1 MVSLLS
7 FRGGIFINVVLIST
21 ILSFLL
27 SLAIGPLFIKWV
39 SHMQFKQSVRE
50 EGPTSHKKK
59 QGTPI
64 FGGFIFLLPLFI
76 LSLFLIEKTYAYWF
90 IVVLTMGYAF
100 IGFIDDFLKVV
111 RKHNGG
117 LTAKQKIV
125 LQLLLSIAAY
135 FILMSGH
142 HDTSI
147 SLPGLPF
154 HIDLSYGYFLFFI
167 FMTIGTT
174 NATNLT
180 DGLDGLLGGLMAIA
194 LAVYSIIAFQNGQ
207 TESMLFASLT
217 LGSLLGFLLFNR
229 HPAKIFM
236 GDTGSL
242 ALGGLLAAI
251 AILTKTEFLLVI
263 VGGVFVAE
271 ALSVLIQVISFKRTG
286 KRIFKMA
293 PLHHHYE
300 LTGWTEQRVVSTFY
314 IAGMLLG
321 TIAVLIGG

>member
-1 MVSLLS
+1 MFINVLLLTTLLS
-7 FRGGIFINVVLIST
+7 F
-21 ILSFLL
+21 ILSML
-27 SLAIGPLFIKWV
+27 IGPLFIKWV
-39 SHMQFKQSVRE
+39 THMQFKQSVRE
-50 EGPTSHKKK
+50 EGPTSHKTK

-90 IVVLTMGYAF
+90 VVVLTFGYAF
-100 IGFIDDFLKVV
+100 IGFIDDFLKVA

-117 LTAKQKIV
+117 LTPKQKIV
-125 LQLLLSIAAY
+125 LQLLLSIGSY
-135 FILMSGH
+135 LILMNGQ

-154 HIDLSYGYFLFFI
+154 HLDLSYLYFLFFLFI
-167 FMTIGTT
+167 TVGTT

-217 LGSLLGFLLFNR
+217 LGSLLGFLMFNR

-242 ALGGLLAAI
+242 ALGGLLAGI
-251 AILTKTEFLLVI
+251 AVLTKTEFLLVI
-263 VGGVFVAE
+263 IGGVFVAE
-271 ALSVLIQVISFKRTG
+271 ALSVLIQVTSYKRTG

-300 LTGWTEQRVVSTFY
+300 LTGWSEQRVVSTFY
-314 IAGMLLG
+314 IAGMILG
-321 TIAVLIGG
+321 ILAVLIGG

>member
-1 MVSLLS
+1 
-7 FRGGIFINVVLIST
+7 
-21 ILSFLL
+21 
-27 SLAIGPLFIKWV
+27 
-39 SHMQFKQSVRE
+39 MQYKQNVRE
-50 EGPTSHKKK
+50 EGPASHKSK

-90 IVVLTMGYAF
+90 VVVLTFGYAF
-100 IGFIDDFLKVV
+100 IGFIDDFLKVA

-117 LTAKQKIV
+117 LTPKQKIV
-125 LQLLLSIAAY
+125 LQLLLSVAAY
-135 FILMSGH
+135 FILMKGH

-154 HIDLSYGYFLFFI
+154 HIDFSFAYFFFFLFL
-167 FMTIGTT
+167 TIGTT

-180 DGLDGLLGGLMAIA
+180 DGLDGLLGGLMAIS
-194 LAVYSIIAFQNGQ
+194 LAVYSIISFQNGQ

-229 HPAKIFM
+229 YPAKIFM

-242 ALGGLLAAI
+242 ALGGLI
-251 AILTKTEFLLVI
+251 ASIAVLTKTEFLLVI
-263 VGGVFVAE
+263 IGGVFVAE

-300 LTGWTEQRVVSTFY
+300 LTGWSEQRIVSTFY
-314 IAGMLLG
+314 IAGMTLG
-321 TIAVLIGG
+321 ILAVLIGG